1 MNNYYVYIYYRLDT
15 NEPFYVGKGHGYRWR
30 DFHNRKSH
38 FMNIINKIHVVATIE
53 KDNLT
58 EQEAFYWEEKIIE
71 ELVFEYGFSID
82 IPNNR
87 SRDHYCHLVNQTWGG
102 EGGSGHNPWE
112 NKTEEEMRE
121 IGRKISEALKGRK
134 ATEEQKEKMRG
145 NNNPMYGKHH
155 SEETRK
161 KISEIN
167 KGKCRTEEFKRKLGR
182 PVICLTTK
190 RIFYSIAEA
199 SEHYNCDKS
208 HLSQCCKNECKT
220 CGKLSNGTPLVWMFL
235 EDYKKAS
242 EDDIRKKI
250 EKASNRRDKR
260 SKAVICFTT
269 GNVYAS
275 LRHCAKSLNIDR
287 RTLSKCC
294 KGEKEFII
302 INGIEHRFGYFD
314 KEND

>member
-15 NEPFYVGKGHGYRWR
+15 NEPFYIGKGHGDRWR
-30 DFHNRKSH
+30 DFHKRKNH
-38 FMNIINKIHVVATIE
+38 FMNIINKIHVAVAIE

-82 IPNNR
+82 ISNNR

-102 EGGSGHNPWE
+102 EGTSGMNPYE

-121 IGRKISEALKGRK
+121 IGRKISERMSG
-134 ATEEQKEKMRG
+134 E
-145 NNNPMYGKHH
+145 NNPMYGKKRPEYAEKMKGKKL
-155 SEETRK
+155 SEETKR
-161 KISEIN
+161 KISEAN
-167 KGKCRTEEFKRKLGR
+167 KGKCRTEEFKRKVTR
-182 PVICLTTK
+182 PVVCLTTK
-190 RIFYSIAEA
+190 KIFYSIAEA
-199 SEHYNCDKS
+199 SEYYNCDKS

-235 EDYKKAS
+235 EDYKKVS

-269 GNVYAS
+269 GNVYES